1 MQALVL
7 RVRKLTSALNPRQ
20 LTTLGLAF
28 VAAVGLIVG
37 SAWYLNVP
45 DYRVL
50 FADMEPE
57 EAARVESGL
66 QGEKVAYRLANGGR
80 DIEVP
85 KEDVDRLRL
94 HFTSTG
100 LPSSGRIGFEIFDR
114 TAFGQTEFLEQVNYR
129 RALEGEIARTIS
141 TIGEVQSAR
150 VHIAMAKP
158 SLFESNEQPAK
169 ASVILKLKRNRPLAP
184 NTVAG
189 IVNLVAFSVEGL
201 RPESVVL
208 LDSTGRPLARP
219 QDDADEP
226 LSAAAAERQ
235 QRMERDLAAHVIRI
249 IEPIVGAERVRANV
263 SLRLTSKTEEE
274 TEERYDPASVVR
286 SRQVTLEGSAA
297 NAASGIAG
305 ARGNLPGQVAPAPP
319 ATPVTPPGPPSAAVS
334 TNGGNGRQAE
344 TVNYEVGKTTRRVVA
359 PRGDIAR
366 LSVAVVVDNA
376 RGTKADANGT
386 VTRTSTPRPA
396 AEMQKIQQLVA
407 AAVGL
412 DTDRG
417 DQLTVENVSFDEPAE
432 EPIPA
437 PTLLQTVG
445 TGALEWARPP
455 LVVLVALTGFF
466 FVLRPIVKGVFSYA
480 PPPPPPPP
488 PATRTETQ
496 PLPRQIPKTVED
508 LEHEIEADLD
518 ARVVDHLSNRRTPI
532 LQKRV
537 SKAIEAEPESAAR
550 LVRAWLSEEDA

>member
-20 LTTLGLAF
+20 LTTLALAF
-28 VAAVGLIVG
+28 AAAVALVAGA
-37 SAWYLNVP
+37 SWWLNQP

-57 EAARVESGL
+57 EAARVEAGL
-66 QGEKVAYRLANGGR
+66 QSEKIQYRLANAGR

-94 HFTSTG
+94 HFTSTS

-141 TIGEVQSAR
+141 TIGEIAGAR

-158 SLFESNEQPAK
+158 SLFESKEQPAK
-169 ASVILKLKRNRPLAP
+169 ASVILKLKRNRPLAAS
-184 NTVAG
+184 TITG
-189 IVNLVAFSVEGL
+189 IVNLVAYSVEGL

-208 LDSTGRPLARP
+208 LDNTGRPLARP
-219 QDDADEP
+219 NEDGDEP

-235 QRMERDLAAHVIRI
+235 QRRERELAAQVVRMV
-249 IEPIVGAERVRANV
+249 EPIVGSDRVRATV
-263 SLRLTSKTEEE
+263 SLRLVSKSEEQTEE
-274 TEERYDPASVVR
+274 TYDPVGAVR
-286 SRQVTLEGSAA
+286 SRQLTLEGA
-297 NAASGIAG
+297 NAKDAAGVAG
-305 ARGNLPGQVAPAPP
+305 ARGNLPGQVAPAPTG
-319 ATPVTPPGPPSAAVS
+319 TPVTPPGPPAPSLTA
-334 TNGGNGRQAE
+334 NGSGRHAE
-344 TVNYEVGKTTRRVVA
+344 TVNYELTKITRHSLL

-376 RGTKADANGT
+376 RGSKTDAEGT
-386 VTRTSTPRPA
+386 VTRTSTPRPQ
-396 AEMQKIQQLVA
+396 AEMTKIQQLVA

-412 DTDRG
+412 DADRG
-417 DQLTVENVSFDEPAE
+417 DHLTVENVSFDEPVD
-432 EPIPA
+432 EPVPA
-437 PTLLQTVG
+437 PTFFQRVG
-445 TGALEWARPP
+445 GGVETWARPVIV
-455 LVVLVALTGFF
+455 LVVGLVALL

-480 PPPPPPPP
+480 PPPPPPTP
-488 PATRTETQ
+488 TRAETQ
-496 PLPRQIPKTVED
+496 PLPRQLPKTIEEVEN
-508 LEHEIEADLD
+508 EIEAELD
-518 ARVVDHLSNRRTPI
+518 AKAVDHLSARRTPI

-537 SKAIEAEPESAAR
+537 AKAIETEPENAAR
-550 LVRAWLSEEDA
+550 LVRAWLAEEEA

>member
-1 MQALVL
+1 MQDLVL
-7 RVRKLTSALNPRQ
+7 RVRKLTAALTPRQ

-28 VAAVGLIVG
+28 VAAVGLIAG
-37 SAWYLNVP
+37 SAWYLNQP

-57 EAARVESGL
+57 EAARVEQGL
-66 QGEKVAYRLANGGR
+66 QGEKVPYRLANGGR
-80 DIEVP
+80 DIEVA
-85 KEDVDRLRL
+85 KEEVDRLRL

-129 RALEGEIARTIS
+129 RALEGEIARTIA

-158 SLFESNEQPAK
+158 SLFESNDQPAK
-169 ASVILKLKRNRPLAP
+169 ASVILKLKRNRPLAA

-208 LDSTGRPLARP
+208 LDSNGRPLARP

-226 LSAAAAERQ
+226 LSAAAVERQ
-235 QRMERDLAAHVIRI
+235 RRMERDLATEVIRI
-249 IEPIVGAERVRANV
+249 LEPIVGVERARANV
-263 SLRLTSKTEEE
+263 SLRLTSKSEEE
-274 TEERYDPASVVR
+274 TEERYDPATVIR

-297 NAASGIAG
+297 NGASGIAG

-319 ATPVTPPGPPSAAVS
+319 ATPVTPPGPPAATATAS
-334 TNGGNGRQAE
+334 GNGRQAE
-344 TVNYEVGKTTRRVVA
+344 TVNYEVGKTTRRIIA

-376 RGTKADANGT
+376 RGTKTDANGT

-396 AEMQKIQQLVA
+396 AEMQKIQQLVS

-412 DTDRG
+412 DADRG

-432 EPIPA
+432 ELAPA

-445 TGALEWARPP
+445 TGAVTWARPFIV
-455 LVVLVALTGFF
+455 LVVAVTGFF

-480 PPPPPPPP
+480 PPPPPPP

-537 SKAIEAEPESAAR
+537 SKAIETEPESAAR
-550 LVRAWLSEEDA
+550 LVRAWLSEEEA

>member
-1 MQALVL
+1 MQALAL
-7 RVRKLTSALNPRQ
+7 RVRKLTAALTPRQ

-28 VAAVGLIVG
+28 LAAVGLIVG
-37 SAWYLNVP
+37 SAWYLNQP
-45 DYRVL
+45 DFRVL

-66 QGEKVAYRLANGGR
+66 QSEKVPYRLANGGR
-80 DIEVP
+80 DIEVA
-85 KEDVDRLRL
+85 KEEVDRLRL

-169 ASVILKLKRNRPLAP
+169 ASVILKLKRNRPLAA
-184 NTVAG
+184 NTVTG

-208 LDSTGRPLARP
+208 LDSNGRPLARP
-219 QDDADEP
+219 QEDADEP

-235 QRMERDLAAHVIRI
+235 QRMERDLAAHVVRI

-263 SLRLTSKTEEE
+263 SLRLNSKSEEE
-274 TEERYDPASVVR
+274 TEERYDPATVVR

-297 NAASGIAG
+297 NGATGIAG
-305 ARGNLPGQVAPAPP
+305 ARGNLPGQAAPAPP
-319 ATPVTPPGPPSAAVS
+319 ETPVTPPGPPKPGQTA
-334 TNGGNGRQAE
+334 GGNGRQAE
-344 TVNYEVGKTTRRVVA
+344 TVNYEVGRTTRRIVA

-366 LSVAVVVDNA
+366 LSVAVVVDNT
-376 RGTKADANGT
+376 RGTKTDANGT
-386 VTRTSTPRPA
+386 VSRTSTPRPA
-396 AEMQKIQQLVA
+396 AEMQKIQQLVS

-412 DTDRG
+412 DANRG

-432 EPIPA
+432 EPA
-437 PTLLQTVG
+437 PSPTFFQTVG
-445 TGALEWARPP
+445 TGAVAWVRPFIV
-455 LVVLVALTGFF
+455 LVVAVTGFF

-537 SKAIEAEPESAAR
+537 SKAIETEPESAAR
-550 LVRAWLSEEDA
+550 LVRAWLSEEEA